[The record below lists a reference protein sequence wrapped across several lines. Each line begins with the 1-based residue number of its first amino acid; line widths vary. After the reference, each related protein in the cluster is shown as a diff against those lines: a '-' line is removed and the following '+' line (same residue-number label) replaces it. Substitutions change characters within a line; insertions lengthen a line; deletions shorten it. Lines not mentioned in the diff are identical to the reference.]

1 MFFTLYNSFIFMRQ
15 LFNFYLI
22 YRFYLWYWLYF
33 SPFIY
38 ISYNFIF
45 NKKEL
50 KLIEDKKDIVDDE
63 FIIIK

>member
-22 YRFYLWYWLYF
+22 YRFYIWYWLYF

-45 NKKEL
+45 KKEL
-50 KLIEDKKDIVDDE
+50 KLIEDKKNIVEDE
-63 FIIIK
+63 FIIVE